1 VEEAELDLAEEPR
14 ATGAWRSDGSM
25 EEGPWVSR

>member
-14 ATGAWRSDGSM
+14 ATVAWRSERS
-25 EEGPWVSR
+25 ESFACR